1 MVTRDLL
8 DETASRPEASAEEDR
23 ECVAMI
29 RMQQCQIALLVWF
42 GDMYNR
48 RISQILLRS
57 PNSEQSVV
65 QKPCSGILIVSA
77 SRIASYRSLD
87 SYSHLSDPKL
97 SDLLVETR
105 PFLVH
110 QTGCSVKGKD

>member
-65 QKPCSGILIVSA
+65 QKPCSIRPDSLKIGVWSDEERGSPMMLQESA
-77 SRIASYRSLD
+77 KVCVQF
-87 SYSHLSDPKL
+87 H
-97 SDLLVETR
+97 
-105 PFLVH
+105 
-110 QTGCSVKGKD
+110 